1 MTTPTP
7 DGPPGYFP
15 PRELTAR
22 DRGRV
27 ARERLIE
34 GTLFIAA
41 AIGALTTAGIL
52 YSLFGETVKFFTHV
66 SIVDFLTDTEWTPL
80 FSTKRFGIWPL
91 VTATMLT
98 SFIALLVAVPVGLT
112 TAVYLSEFATPRVRG
127 IAKPALEVLAG
138 VPTVVYGFFALITI
152 TPLLAK
158 FIPGMSTFNSLSAG
172 LVMGVMIIP
181 MIASLS
187 EDAMAQ
193 VPAGLREGAYA
204 LGSTRLEVALR
215 VVFPAA
221 LSGIIAS
228 VILGLSRAVGETMI
242 VAIAAGQRPIMTLD
256 PRVPVETMTTFIVQ
270 VSLGDTPYG
279 SIEYLTIFAVGSTIF
294 FMTLMLN
301 VISHWFVRRFRE
313 VYS

>member
-1 MTTPTP
+1 MTTPTTG
-7 DGPPGYFP
+7 GPPGYFP

-27 ARERLIE
+27 LREHAIE
-34 GTLFIAA
+34 ATLFLAA
-41 AIGALTTAGIL
+41 ALGALTTVGIL

-66 SIVDFLTDTEWTPL
+66 SIVDFFTDTEWTPL

-98 SFIALLVAVPVGLT
+98 SFIALLVAVPVGLA

-127 IAKPALEVLAG
+127 VTKPALEVLAG

-242 VAIAAGQRPIMTLD
+242 VAIAAGQRPVMTLD

-294 FMTLMLN
+294 VMTLILN